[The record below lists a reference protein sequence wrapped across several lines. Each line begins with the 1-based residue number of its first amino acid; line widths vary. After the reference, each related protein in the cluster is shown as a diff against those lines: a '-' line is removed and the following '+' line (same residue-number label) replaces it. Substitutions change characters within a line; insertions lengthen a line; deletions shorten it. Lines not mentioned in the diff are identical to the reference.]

1 MSILQKMSVLVTGGA
16 GYIGSHAVLALLE
29 KGFRVTV
36 VDTLER
42 GNAEFFQSL
51 EGVRLVEGNVGD
63 RSLMRRVFSECG
75 IDAVMHFAAYAYV
88 GESVR
93 EPGLYYHNN
102 VANLIALLDET
113 VRAGVRCF
121 VFSSSCATYGVPEQM
136 PITESCRQNP
146 VNPYG
151 MSKLMAEQIL
161 RDCDSA
167 YGLKSVVFRYF
178 NAAGA
183 DPAGRAG
190 ERHDPETHLI
200 PLALQAAAGLRPHLS
215 VYGEDWPT
223 PDGTCVRD
231 YIHVSDVADAHLRG
245 LDFLLNCNRSGVF
258 NLSNGQGFSVRQ
270 VIETVEQV
278 TGLPVPVEF
287 AGRRAGDPASLIG
300 CAGKAR
306 QVLGWQP
313 RYRDLAGMVRHAWQ
327 WQER

>member
-1 MSILQKMSVLVTGGA
+1 MSVLVTGGA

-42 GNAEFFQSL
+42 GHAECFQSL

-88 GESVR
+88 AESVKH
-93 EPGLYYHNN
+93 PGLYYHNN

-113 VRAGVRCF
+113 VRAGVNRF
-121 VFSSSCATYGVPEQM
+121 IFSSSCAVYGVPDHL
-136 PITESCRQNP
+136 PLTESSPQNP

-151 MSKLMAEQIL
+151 MSKLTGERIL
-161 RDCDSA
+161 KDYEA
-167 YGLKSVVFRYF
+167 AHGLKSVVFRYF

-183 DPAGRAG
+183 DPQGRAG
-190 ERHDPETHLI
+190 EKHDPEPHLI
-200 PLALQAAAGLRPHLS
+200 PLALRAAAGLRPHLS

-245 LDFLLNCNRSGVF
+245 LDFLVQCNQSDVF

-278 TGLPVPVEF
+278 TGLPVPVVF
-287 AGRRAGDPASLIG
+287 AERRPGDPGRLIG
-300 CAGKAR
+300 SSEKAA

-313 RYRDLAGMVRHAWQ
+313 RYPDLAGMVTHAWQ
-327 WQER
+327 WQDR